1 MGDLYFDGDPE
12 KDSTRRRLERVLK
25 EESEREREREREAE
39 PRPSR
44 WPWKTTLL
52 AGGTAFLWWQ
62 LRKRRLRRTADA
74 DKAAAEADSS
84 EHSSVES

>member
-12 KDSTRRRLERVLK
+12 TDSTRRRLERVLK
-25 EESEREREREREAE
+25 E
-39 PRPSR
+39 PPVRPEKPARTR

-62 LRKRRLRRTADA
+62 VRRRRLRRQAELADA
-74 DKAAAEADSS
+74 RNREIPP
-84 EHSSVES
+84 VER